1 MKLTMGIWRRIE
13 KLEIDIAESQKYLAE
28 QCDKLNKVDN
38 DLFFD
43 VLSKKLETAIAENN
57 LEILKR
63 KKELAKE
70 AFDTDENAD
79 ELYILLKQ
87 AIFAL
92 LDKKAKEMPETKGNK
107 TNYDKMNAYQQ
118 VIHLYSVLHREYRW
132 TRQTID
138 NEDIEYIY
146 DLTIVQAL
154 GHEEKEAT
162 IDTVL

>member
-13 KLEIDIAESQKYLAE
+13 KLELEIKESQKYLGE

-38 DLFFD
+38 DIFFE
-43 VLSKKLETAIAENN
+43 VLSKKLETTIAKNN
-57 LEILKR
+57 VEILKR
-63 KKELAKE
+63 KKELVKE
-70 AFDTDENAD
+70 AFDTDENAE
-79 ELYILLKQ
+79 ELFIFLKQ
-87 AIFAL
+87 AIFTL
-92 LDKKAKEMPETKGNK
+92 LDKKAKEMPDTKGSN

-162 IDTVL
+162 IDSVL